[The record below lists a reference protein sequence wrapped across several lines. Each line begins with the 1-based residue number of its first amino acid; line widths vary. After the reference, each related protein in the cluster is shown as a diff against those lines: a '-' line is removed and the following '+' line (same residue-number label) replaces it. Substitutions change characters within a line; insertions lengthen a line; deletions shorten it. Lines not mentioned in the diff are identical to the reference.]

1 MNRMPF
7 ILIRGAGEM
16 ASAVAW
22 RLHRA
27 NLSRICML
35 ELANPL
41 AVRRAVSFSTALE
54 TGSHNVDEVVARTA
68 QRAEDIEAAW
78 QDQNIAVVLT
88 NDWQGITSLRPDV
101 LVDATLAKRNLGTSI
116 DQASLVIALG
126 PGFEA
131 GTDCHLVIETNRGH
145 DLGRIIDTGRAEA
158 NTGVPGGIDGFT
170 TERVLRAPTTGAFE
184 TDLDIG
190 EMVQAGD
197 VIGEVAGLPVTAEI
211 DGVLRGLIRPGT
223 EVGDD
228 LKIGDIDPRGEAS
241 YCFTISDKARALSGS
256 VLEGI
261 MRSFN
266 QPGE

>member
-1 MNRMPF
+1 MNQTPF

-27 NLSRICML
+27 NLQRICML

-41 AVRRAVSFSTALE
+41 AVRRTVSFCTALD
-54 TGSHNVDEVVARTA
+54 TGSHSVEGVTARVARQA
-68 QRAEDIEAAW
+68 AEIEAAW

-88 NDWQGITSLRPDV
+88 KDWQKIAGLQPDV

-131 GTDCHLVIETNRGH
+131 GKDCHLVIETNRGH
-145 DLGRIIDTGRAEA
+145 NLGRLIESGSAA
-158 NTGVPGGIDGFT
+158 PNTRVPGGIGGYT
-170 TERVLRAPTTGAFE
+170 AERVLRAPAAGEFE
-184 TDLDIG
+184 TKLDIG
-190 EMVQAGD
+190 AMVKAGD
-197 VIGEVAGLPVTAEI
+197 ILGTVAGQKVTAEI
-211 DGVLRGLIRPGT
+211 DGVLRGLIQPGT
-223 EVGDD
+223 EVGEG
-228 LKIGDIDPRGEAS
+228 LKIGDIDPRGEAI
-241 YCFTISDKARALSGS
+241 YCSTISDKARALSGS

-266 QPGE
+266 QLGG

>member
-1 MNRMPF
+1 
-7 ILIRGAGEM
+7 
-16 ASAVAW
+16 
-22 RLHRA
+22 
-27 NLSRICML
+27 
-35 ELANPL
+35 
-41 AVRRAVSFSTALE
+41 
-54 TGSHNVDEVVARTA
+54 
-68 QRAEDIEAAW
+68 
-78 QDQNIAVVLT
+78 DQNIAVVLT

-170 TERVLRAPTTGAFE
+170 TERVLRAPTTGVFE

-190 EMVQAGD
+190 VMVQAGD